1 MSAIGTTDGDRALA
15 ERVGH
20 DFVDPSLLAQA
31 MAHRSWCAEHG
42 GQSNERLEFLGDAV
56 LGMIV
61 AEYTFNTWPDLN
73 DGQLSKVRA
82 SVVNAHA
89 LAEVAI
95 DLDIG
100 PHLRLSRGEDLAD
113 GRQKTSILADAME
126 AVIGAVHLDGGVDAS
141 RTLVLGL
148 LGDRIEVAVGS
159 PVASDFKSRLQEE
172 VVAMGRGVPRYELD
186 RSGPDHDRRYT
197 ATVYVAGQH
206 LGQGEGRSKKAAE
219 QEAARAACAALE
231 AEKGG
236 GDA

>member
-1 MSAIGTTDGDRALA
+1 MSANGSPDGDRALA

-20 DFVDPSLLAQA
+20 DFADPGLLAQA

-61 AEYTFNTWPDLN
+61 AEYTFNTWPGLN

-95 DLDIG
+95 DLDVG
-100 PHLRLSRGEDLAD
+100 SHLRLSRGEDLAD

-148 LGDRIEVAVGS
+148 LSDRIEVAVGS

>member
-1 MSAIGTTDGDRALA
+1 MSANGSPDGDRALA

-20 DFVDPSLLAQA
+20 DFVDPGLLAQA

-61 AEYTFNTWPDLN
+61 AEYTFNTWPGLN

-100 PHLRLSRGEDLAD
+100 SHLRLSRGEDLAD

-148 LGDRIEVAVGS
+148 LSDRIEVAVGS

>member
-1 MSAIGTTDGDRALA
+1 
-15 ERVGH
+15 
-20 DFVDPSLLAQA
+20 

-61 AEYTFNTWPDLN
+61 AEYTFNTWPGLN

-100 PHLRLSRGEDLAD
+100 SHLRLSRGEDLAD

-148 LGDRIEVAVGS
+148 LSDRIEVAVGS

>member
-1 MSAIGTTDGDRALA
+1 
-15 ERVGH
+15 
-20 DFVDPSLLAQA
+20 
-31 MAHRSWCAEHG
+31 
-42 GQSNERLEFLGDAV
+42 
-56 LGMIV
+56 
-61 AEYTFNTWPDLN
+61 
-73 DGQLSKVRA
+73 
-82 SVVNAHA
+82 
-89 LAEVAI
+89 
-95 DLDIG
+95 
-100 PHLRLSRGEDLAD
+100 
-113 GRQKTSILADAME
+113 
-126 AVIGAVHLDGGVDAS
+126 VDAS

-148 LGDRIEVAVGS
+148 LSDRIEVAVGS